1 MTRRSAV
8 PLVSR
13 LSVYPIAMAEGLS
26 LFDVANSKL
35 SDAQKLSI
43 EAHELLKEHLE
54 GVRQETAAFE
64 EITKTLKEVHFGC
77 SVKLNVGG
85 KIYKT
90 TLSTLLKDPNSMLSA
105 MFSGRHELKQDKED
119 GAYFIDR
126 DGKLF
131 R

>member
-1 MTRRSAV
+1 
-8 PLVSR
+8 
-13 LSVYPIAMAEGLS
+13 MAEDLS
-26 LFDVANSKL
+26 SFDLANSKL
-35 SDAQKLSI
+35 SDAKKLTN
-43 EAHELLKEHLE
+43 EAHELLKEDLE
-54 GVRQETAAFE
+54 KVRQERAAFE
-64 EITKTLKEVHFGC
+64 EITKTLNEVHFGS

-90 TLSTLLKDPNSMLSA
+90 TLATLRKDPNSLLSA
-105 MFSGRHELKQDKED
+105 MFSEQHELKPDEED